1 MCRQHY
7 DTVRYLSGVM
17 NLLRLETAGLGQAQT
32 QCDNFKLGIGLKA
45 MQRHIKS

>member
-7 DTVRYLSGVM
+7 DTARSLPAAM
-17 NLLRLETAGLGQAQT
+17 TPLIRETARLWQGQT

-45 MQRHIKS
+45 LERNIKS